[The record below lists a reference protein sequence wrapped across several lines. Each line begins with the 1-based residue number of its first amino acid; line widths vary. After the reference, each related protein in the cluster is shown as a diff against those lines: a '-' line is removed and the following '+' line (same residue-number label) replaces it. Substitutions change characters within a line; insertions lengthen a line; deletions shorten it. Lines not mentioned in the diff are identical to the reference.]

1 MDWHS
6 ATPRTNRANR
16 LLLAAL
22 IAGSASGCASQQGPR
37 VASDSHRPAPTAAIA
52 GDLRPTEKA
61 EHQPDFDHAERLVV
75 QPAGYTD
82 GVLLASPM
90 AFAQPPNDPNERSFG
105 QLLELD
111 PPKEDGELGAGSK
124 KEQRDAMPPEIDDD
138 EVDELDV
145 EGDEEDGEK
154 GREGDEDKDS
164 DTDERDEA
172 DKVDSP
178 LPAPNSQLASGQP
191 VAYFV
196 QQALVSHPSI
206 RAARQRVAAELDR
219 IPQVTALPD
228 PQFNNTFW
236 PLHDNALQTAGGR
249 IANQMSLQQGVP
261 FPDKLQTKGAIV
273 SREAQMAQAE
283 VERIERQITESVR
296 LAYYEVW
303 YATRAIAIIEE
314 TRDLVDDLTKVAEA
328 RYRSGGSQQDVL
340 RAQLETDRLDNQLI
354 ELQKQ
359 KEVAQA
365 DLAALLQQPTSLIP
379 QATEE
384 LGVADAPMQLEAL
397 IAQAEQCNP
406 SLRGLA
412 AEIQRDRQ
420 KQRLACLQQ
429 YPDFMVGLNWGIV
442 SDGHD
447 VISPVADGNDNLSI
461 TFGTTLPIWRE
472 KINAGVREAS
482 RRTSSTQQRLEAER
496 DEIYGRLRRLLA
508 QADSLVEQTGVY
520 KDRIIPRTEDTL
532 KLAIADYRGER
543 TDFFTLIETYREL
556 LMFEIQL
563 ARINATLAG
572 TIAQVDRTVGC
583 PY

>member
-1 MDWHS
+1 MPPRQDRTVSRSRKRRFLAISLIVCS
-6 ATPRTNRANR
+6 A
-16 LLLAAL
+16 
-22 IAGSASGCASQQGPR
+22 GGCASGQARTSLMRHTATPQAA
-37 VASDSHRPAPTAAIA
+37 ASGVSEMTTTKPESQSNGELVTVKTVGHNDFQLVNDSGENGMVFAAPIMLTEEEL
-52 GDLRPTEKA
+52 DEKA
-61 EHQPDFDHAERLVV
+61 AEN
-75 QPAGYTD
+75 PFSK
-82 GVLLASPM
+82 LLK
-90 AFAQPPNDPNERSFG
+90 
-105 QLLELD
+105 
-111 PPKEDGELGAGSK
+111 KEGEKRDKELG
-124 KEQRDAMPPEIDDD
+124 
-138 EVDELDV
+138 V
-145 EGDEEDGEK
+145 GE
-154 GREGDEDKDS
+154 RGDEDAEEPDS
-164 DTDERDEA
+164 NEDASD
-172 DKVDSP
+172 DSEGDDGGAQAAP
-178 LPAPNSQLASGQP
+178 LPTPSSQLATGQP
-191 VAYFV
+191 VEYFV
-196 QQALVSHPSI
+196 QQALAAHPSI

-261 FPDKLQTKGAIV
+261 FPDKLRTKGAIV

-303 YATRAIAIIEE
+303 YATRAIQIIEE

-328 RYRSGGSQQDVL
+328 RYRSGGTQQDVL
-340 RAQLETDRLDNQLI
+340 RAQLETDRLDDQLI
-354 ELQKQ
+354 QLQKQ
-359 KEVAQA
+359 KEVSQA
-365 DLAALLQQPTSLIP
+365 DLAALLQQPTSLLAE
-379 QATEE
+379 ATEE
-384 LGVADAPMQLEAL
+384 LGVNDAPLQLDAL

-406 SLRGLA
+406 NLRGLA

-442 SDGHD
+442 SDSHD
-447 VISPVADGNDNLSI
+447 VISPVANGNDNLSI

-472 KINAGVREAS
+472 KINAGVREAN
-482 RRTSSTQQRLEAER
+482 RRTSSTTQRLEAER

-508 QADSLVEQTGVY
+508 QADSLVEQTDIY
-520 KDRIIPRTEDTL
+520 EDRIIPRTEDTL

-572 TIAQVDRTVGC
+572 TIAQIDRTVGC
-583 PY
+583 AY

>member
-1 MDWHS
+1 MHTRKS
-6 ATPRTNRANR
+6 TLLSRNCKRH
-16 LLLAAL
+16 LLALSL
-22 IAGSASGCASQQGPR
+22 ITLSVGGCASGPVR
-37 VASDSHRPAPTAAIA
+37 PNGSRHAALSRPAV
-52 GDLRPTEKA
+52 GGESLRDELP
-61 EHQPDFDHAERLVV
+61 
-75 QPAGYTD
+75 QPAPDASNESNFRTVGY
-82 GVLLASPM
+82 G
-90 AFAQPPNDPNERSFG
+90 QPPQNGEVVLATQIDLSPPMRLGDEEEEQPKTLGEMLENE
-105 QLLELD
+105 
-111 PPKEDGELGAGSK
+111 
-124 KEQRDAMPPEIDDD
+124 
-138 EVDELDV
+138 
-145 EGDEEDGEK
+145 EEDGEQDAD
-154 GREGDEDKDS
+154 DEETADNDS
-164 DTDERDEA
+164 QLST
-172 DKVDSP
+172 
-178 LPAPNSQLASGQP
+178 PNSQLSTGQP
-191 VAYFV
+191 VDYFIS
-196 QQALVSHPSI
+196 QALAAHPSI
-206 RAARQRVAAELDR
+206 QAARQRVQAELER

-261 FPDKLQTKGAIV
+261 FPDKLRTKGAIV
-273 SREAQMAQAE
+273 SREAQIAQAE

-314 TRDLVDDLTKVAEA
+314 SRSLVDDLAKVAEA
-328 RYRSGGSQQDVL
+328 RYRSGGTQQDVL
-340 RAQLETDRLDNQLI
+340 RAQLEIDRLDDQIVQLT
-354 ELQKQ
+354 KQ
-359 KEVAQA
+359 LEMSQA
-365 DLAALLQQPTSLIP
+365 DLAALLQQPVSLLP

-384 LGVADAPMQLEAL
+384 LGIADAPLQLDAL
-397 IAQAEQCNP
+397 ISQAEQCNP

-442 SDGHD
+442 SDNHD
-447 VISPVADGNDNLSI
+447 VISPVANGNDNLSI

-508 QADSLVEQTGVY
+508 QADSLVEQTDIY
-520 KDRIIPRTEDTL
+520 ENRIIPRTEDTL

-556 LMFEIQL
+556 LMFETQL
-563 ARINATLAG
+563 ARINASLAG
-572 TIAQVDRTVGC
+572 AIAQIDRTVGC